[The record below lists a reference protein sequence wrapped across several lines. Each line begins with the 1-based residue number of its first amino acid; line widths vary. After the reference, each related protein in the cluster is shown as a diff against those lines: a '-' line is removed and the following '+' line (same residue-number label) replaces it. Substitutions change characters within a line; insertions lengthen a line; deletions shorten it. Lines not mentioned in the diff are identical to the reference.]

1 MRVWQKIYP
10 NADATMLDYSY
21 AYLANGVIGILE
33 NWVCSNYKLS
43 IEQVGKAADGNY
55 HEWSEFP
62 GAGGFGL

>member
-1 MRVWQKIYP
+1 MRVWQKLYP

-43 IEQVGKAADGNY
+43 IEQVGKLLMGITMN
-55 HEWSEFP
+55 
-62 GAGGFGL
+62 GLNFLENPCFS